1 MDQNEI
7 DEFKK
12 KEKIFME
19 YFTLKRNLIVDIY
32 TYYFIN
38 TIYYSFSLKKRKIL
52 FTNIFS
58 TYQRLHP

>member
-12 KEKIFME
+12 REKIFME

-38 TIYYSFSLKKRKIL
+38 TIYYSF
-52 FTNIFS
+52 FS
-58 TYQRLHP
+58 